1 MYKTITAAYTDE
13 VAIKNVAD
21 ELVNKDVPRE
31 NFFIDEEVSQIK
43 VMMPENT
50 EPEIMDIF
58 NRHGLTEV
66 KSPQAE

>member
-1 MYKTITAAYTDE
+1 MYKTITATYTDK

-31 NFFIDEEVSQIK
+31 NFFIDEEASQIK
-43 VMMPENT
+43 IMMPENT
-50 EPEIMDIF
+50 ESEIMDIL

-66 KSPQAE
+66 QSHHAV

>member
-1 MYKTITAAYTDE
+1 MYKTITATYTDK
-13 VAIKNVAD
+13 VAVENVAD

-31 NFFIDEEVSQIK
+31 NFFIDEDISQIK

-50 EPEIMDIF
+50 EAEIIDIL

-66 KSPQAE
+66 KSPKAE